1 MFKINESIIVIQAE
15 AINPI
20 QTNVVFWSHDRGTAK
35 LRMKLV
41 RKNGIPQSLPE
52 GTTVPIRLIFR
63 SATAEGGYGKHDYL
77 ATIEDRVNGIVSIV
91 LEDNILGY
99 VGKVEGSVYIDF
111 PDDRSL
117 DTAGRFTFDIK
128 RSSIDDSTPEL
139 EDYYFNGFSQT
150 IDKIEKILADGKQEI
165 DQKIAESETQIDAK
179 LKDTNDKITKA
190 NQKIT
195 EYDQYFTS
203 GKSDWEDFVNQN
215 KEILESLD
223 PNGALLNQLN
233 DLKNQLDE
241 ATNNNSA
248 NINDEIMGGIREIFE
263 APLFDIKN
271 QLESRKNNINI
282 GHITDVHYVVR
293 SDYWGP
299 FPAASYGLTHLLNIG
314 SISDKLDLIISG
326 GDNADENRST
336 KVDILKH
343 QRDYA
348 TTLET
353 CCDCPIIIGIG
364 NHDDQSLRADANKTS
379 GTDFLVTNAEF
390 AELYFQKENKFGEVR
405 NGESN
410 YCYYDIPNSNIR
422 AIWLDLYQSPETFND
437 AGILK
442 YPRTNT
448 TVIQQDQLAWLA
460 NTALKTNRDVITFSH
475 CNINGTVGPRPAANV
490 YNHDVILQLLNGFE
504 GKTSGTLLGSNA
516 DLPVDVDFD
525 FSGQTGSIISVV
537 CGHHHKDDYLL
548 QNGINYVITAQSVGR
563 DNSGNQFW
571 YTPEEDSWS
580 IFSIDESTKTV
591 EILKFG
597 RGTGRTFSYGGG
609 N

>member
-1 MFKINESIIVIQAE
+1 MAIRYPITLSTTEPNNDVGLLKVRQSDQDTQTFVVDVTENSSPKNYTGLKPFFCAKISTDLGLGLIEQEVDGPVDSAKGKLEYTLKPTDWQILGRHTAYFSFRRMNADGSYSEQFTTRDFYYNVIKSVYSE
-15 AINPI
+15 GI
-20 QTNVVFWSHDRGTAK
+20 TELKS
-35 LRMKLV
+35 
-41 RKNGIPQSLPE
+41 NGSTYLWTFEDLKRQLDE
-52 GTTVPIRLIFR
+52 
-63 SATAEGGYGKHDYL
+63 YL
-77 ATIEDRVNGIVSIV
+77 A
-91 LEDNILGY
+91 
-99 VGKVEGSVYIDF
+99 
-111 PDDRSL
+111 
-117 DTAGRFTFDIK
+117 
-128 RSSIDDSTPEL
+128 
-139 EDYYFNGFSQT
+139 
-150 IDKIEKILADGKQEI
+150 
-165 DQKIAESETQIDAK
+165 
-179 LKDTNDKITKA
+179 
-190 NQKIT
+190 
-195 EYDQYFTS
+195 S
-203 GKSDWEDFVNQN
+203 GKSDWDEFVNQN

-314 SISDKLDLIISG
+314 SISDKLDLIFSG

-364 NHDDQSLRADANKTS
+364 NHDDQSLRAVASKTS

-475 CNINGTVGPRPAANV
+475 CNINGTVGPRPTANV